1 MTAVKERIIGAV
13 SIMSDKDA
21 DIFWHI
27 IQKHFTAP
35 DLFANIEEV
44 GVTHFKEYENYN
56 LDKTAI
62 LRILNK
68 IMECRNNI
76 KSGHNDSRIGLERL
90 IVDILNM

>member
-35 DLFANIEEV
+35 DLFANIEDVVPDEV
-44 GVTHFKEYENYN
+44 DLLMLKE
-56 LDKTAI
+56 I
-62 LRILNK
+62 
-68 IMECRNNI
+68 
-76 KSGHNDSRIGLERL
+76 
-90 IVDILNM
+90 